1 MLPSQA
7 EHEDRTV
14 SGQHVVERKCSF
26 IFLPGPPHF
35 SVAPETG
42 VPDLLAHFVSN
53 HGFTLDPSG
62 RFVLVANQDT
72 YRSVIFSI
80 DLETGW
86 FVETG

>member
-1 MLPSQA
+1 M
-7 EHEDRTV
+7 
-14 SGQHVVERKCSF
+14 
-26 IFLPGPPHF
+26 
-35 SVAPETG
+35 APETG